1 MKETLLLF
9 QIDKGDY
16 QKITNICQQL
26 DVQIKNID
34 ERYTHE
40 TIGYL
45 LGIDGFHKVEFEEC
59 KKYTQPLIFFA
70 GMSEKQLDILLELFK
85 MEGIKIP
92 YKAMLTQYNIHYTFD
107 ELYQSI
113 EEEYLEITQNK

>member
-9 QIDKGDY
+9 QIDKENY
-16 QKITNICQQL
+16 QKIANICQQL
-26 DVQIKNID
+26 DIQIKKID
-34 ERYTHE
+34 EKHTHE

-45 LGIDGFHKVEFEEC
+45 LGIDGFQKTECDVC
-59 KKYTQPLIFFA
+59 KKLTQPLIFFA

-85 MEGIKIP
+85 IEGIKIP

-113 EEEYLEITQNK
+113 EEEYLEITHNK